1 MDAEKTHWRVFC
13 SFAFQIRTRQKYREH
28 AKSLPQLEEIKIC
41 EHYESIKNTRMI
53 QIGASDPLYICTRE
67 NNQAVVETI
76 YKNSGSVEIYSY
88 LSHSK

>member
-1 MDAEKTHWRVFC
+1 
-13 SFAFQIRTRQKYREH
+13 
-28 AKSLPQLEEIKIC
+28 
-41 EHYESIKNTRMI
+41 MI